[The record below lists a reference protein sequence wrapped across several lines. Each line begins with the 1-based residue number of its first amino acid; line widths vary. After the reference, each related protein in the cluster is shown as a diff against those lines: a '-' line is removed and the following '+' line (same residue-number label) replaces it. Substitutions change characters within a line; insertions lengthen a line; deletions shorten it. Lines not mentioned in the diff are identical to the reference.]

1 MATKGMVIQLN
12 KEQRIFLLQ
21 ALKDGYLDLDALD
34 AVGIRK
40 STKFDHMTDEQL
52 ADELV
57 RMDVCIRTCTDPITE
72 RICKACYHAGGCW
85 LSWKA
90 RDDRELQ
97 DKIRE
102 IMKQET

>member
-12 KEQRIFLLQ
+12 REQRIFLLQ
-21 ALKDGYLDLDALD
+21 ALKDRYLNLDALD

-57 RMDVCIRTCTDPITE
+57 RMDASIRTCTDPITE
-72 RICKACYHAGGCW
+72 RVCKGCYKAGGCW

-90 RDDRELQ
+90 RDDRELH
-97 DKIRE
+97 DRIRG
-102 IMKQET
+102 IMEQKT